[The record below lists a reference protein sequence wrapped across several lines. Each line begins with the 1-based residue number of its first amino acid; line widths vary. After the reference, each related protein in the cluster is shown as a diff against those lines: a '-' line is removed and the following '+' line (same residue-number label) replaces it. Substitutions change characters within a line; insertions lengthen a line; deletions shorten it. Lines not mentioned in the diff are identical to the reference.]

1 MWTNNLSVG
10 NADID
15 REHQQLFALL
25 DDFYQGIKEGSP
37 KLKLQELIQGL
48 LDYTNVHF
56 TREEQYMQRINY
68 PNLEHHRQQHQ
79 VFINKA
85 NEFYDKI
92 TNGKL
97 ILSLEVTNFLKNWLV
112 QHIKG
117 ADQNYAR
124 YVSQNEQS
132 LVEMSYNV

>member
-1 MWTNNLSVG
+1 MWTNKLSVG

-15 REHQQLFALL
+15 REHQQLFGLL

-48 LDYTNVHF
+48 LDYTRVHF
-56 TREEQYMQRINY
+56 AREEQYMQRIQY
-68 PNLEHHRQQHQ
+68 PHLEHHREQHQ
-79 VFINKA
+79 MFINKA

-112 QHIKG
+112 EHIKG
-117 ADQNYAR
+117 ADQSYAK
-124 YVSQNEQS
+124 YVTQNEKTLLQ
-132 LVEMSYNV
+132 MSYNV